1 MKLVYASDAI
11 VDLSRLRAFIAEKDP
26 AAASRVAEQ
35 IVERVENLRLFPK
48 MGRAVTLSPD
58 PESIRDAVFGKYVVR
73 YSVHTETV
81 IVLRIWHHYENRD
94 DSL

>member
-11 VDLSRLRAFIAEKDP
+11 VDLSRLRASIAEKDP

-94 DSL
+94 DSI